1 MRKRKSLSQA
11 QVAKLIGVNA
21 DTIDAYEY
29 NTKKPSFDNL
39 LELANVLGVS
49 LDYLT
54 GRTDDELELK
64 NIQRIIDIQNMPEE
78 FQKTAYYAIDAMIR
92 VSKMEKVYAE

>member
-1 MRKRKSLSQA
+1 M
-11 QVAKLIGVNA
+11 G
-21 DTIDAYEY
+21 Y
-29 NTKKPSFDNL
+29 
-39 LELANVLGVS
+39 
-49 LDYLT
+49 

-78 FQKTAYYAIDAMIR
+78 FQKTTYYAIDAMIR

>member
-1 MRKRKSLSQA
+1 ML
-11 QVAKLIGVNA
+11 
-21 DTIDAYEY
+21 D
-29 NTKKPSFDNL
+29 
-39 LELANVLGVS
+39 VS

-78 FQKTAYYAIDAMIR
+78 FQKTTYYTIDVMIR
-92 VSKMEKVYAE
+92 VSKMDKVYAE